1 MVERT
6 WMRILLAVV
15 LVLRLAVAPAFA
27 ADVYVIDRT
36 QSEAKFEISYLL
48 STVAGRL
55 KDISGTINL
64 DWVNPSDSSVKF
76 TIKVSSVE
84 TGSSELDQLLCS
96 PDFLN
101 TKKFSQI
108 TFQSTHI
115 QNTAKANVYQVVGE
129 LTLRGVTRPVRLWVN
144 VGGAVRAEG
153 TPPRA
158 AFLARTTLNRRDY
171 GMNWSKLLDQGV
183 IVGDDLRVTVNLVAL
198 KQPLTAL
205 SE

>member
-1 MVERT
+1 MK
-6 WMRILLAVV
+6 IP
-15 LVLRLAVAPAFA
+15 LAVALVLPLAAINASA

-36 QSEAKFEISYLL
+36 QSEARFEISYLL

-64 DWVNPSDSSVKF
+64 DWVNPSASSVKF

-84 TGSSELDQLLCS
+84 TGSSELDQLLRS

-101 TKKFSQI
+101 IKKFSQI
-108 TFQSTHI
+108 TFQSSEI
-115 QNTAKANVYQVVGE
+115 KSTAKANIYQVAGD
-129 LTLRGVTRPVRLWVN
+129 LTLRGVTRAVRLWVN

-153 TPPRA
+153 DPPRA
-158 AFLARTTLNRRDY
+158 VFVARTTLNRRDY
-171 GMNWSKLLDQGV
+171 GMNWSTIADQGV
-183 IVGDDLRVTVNLVAL
+183 LVGDDLKVTVNLVAS
-198 KQPLTAL
+198 KRAATAL